1 MLSYLSPFH
10 MRCCR
15 VRYGQYLMTLPR
27 VMLTRIEYNG
37 SIVMYVLG
45 KYMERLRPNMYD
57 QSAFVGKTN
66 LNNKCGVDSQPDI
79 LAKVD
84 LWSVANLFLKDPT

>member
-1 MLSYLSPFH
+1 
-10 MRCCR
+10 
-15 VRYGQYLMTLPR
+15 MTLPR

-66 LNNKCGVDSQPDI
+66 LNNKCGVDSQPDV